1 MASHRVPHPSLK
13 PRPARALALAGD
25 REGGRWRSRPIL
37 GRRLLQQNTAD
48 TCAKMR
54 RTADGERI
62 NVEWSLLE
70 PRGVVGDEGESAET
84 DLLTPD
90 QNSSRHHDESTRKNR
105 NFSTKIAKTP
115 APRWAPT
122 VVVLSLT
129 VEWGVGMERP
139 GPSYGEVVSTK
150 DVRVQALLG
159 RSNSP
164 TSRSPEAVEWI
175 MSI

>member
-1 MASHRVPHPSLK
+1 
-13 PRPARALALAGD
+13 
-25 REGGRWRSRPIL
+25 
-37 GRRLLQQNTAD
+37 
-48 TCAKMR
+48 MR

-70 PRGVVGDEGESAET
+70 PGGVVGDEGESTET
-84 DLLTPD
+84 NLSTLD
-90 QNSSRHHDESTRKNR
+90 QNSSSHHDESTRKNR
-105 NFSTKIAKTP
+105 NFSTKLLKTP

-129 VEWGVGMERP
+129 VEWGVGMKRQ

-159 RSNSP
+159 GTKSP
-164 TSRSPEAVEWI
+164 TSRSPKAVEWI